1 MFENDIAR
9 ELNDPSLSD
18 SPRERPPRPVAGSAG
33 ASAGRPIA
41 DARAALR
48 ELDRVLY
55 VARSAGGPSLVERV
69 PWPKDLLGVVPA
81 LSPTELGARSF
92 REAHGLRF
100 ACTAGAMAGGIASV
114 DLVAA
119 MARAGMLGFFGAG
132 GLPLPQVEE
141 AVLEL
146 KRQLGPDAPYGFNLL
161 HNPYDSKAELD
172 VVNLYLRHEVRRVDA
187 AAFMDLTPAIVLYR
201 ARGLKRRA
209 DGSIESPNHV
219 FAKVSRPEVAE
230 RFLSP
235 APELLLREL
244 VGAGLLTQDEAA
256 LAALI
261 PVAEDLTAEADSGG
275 HTDQRPLSV
284 LLPMMQQHRAEA
296 MERHGYAEQGISIHI
311 GAAGGIGEPTA
322 LHAAL
327 ALGAD
332 YLMTGSIN
340 QSCREAGTSDA
351 VRRMLAAADMAD
363 VMIAP
368 APDMFELGA
377 KVQVLKRGTA
387 YGLRAQKLYELWK
400 NYPSFEAMPAAER
413 EKVELQIL
421 RRPFAEVWAETE
433 RYWQARDSRE
443 ADKGRSDGRHR
454 MALCFRWYLGMSS
467 RWARMGEE
475 ARRLDFQIWCGP
487 SMGAFNRWV
496 RGSWLEPV
504 EAREVPLVALALL
517 QGAAALGRR
526 ENRRSRGRREAAVP
540 GRDGPAGRA
549 RGAARRA
556 SAAAGR
562 RGRRAVAQPQRRAP
576 RALTRRGLIA

>member
-1 MFENDIAR
+1 MFVSDIAR
-9 ELNDPSLSD
+9 ELSDPSLSD
-18 SPRERPPRPVAGSAG
+18 ASRDRAPRAAGGGSGAGVSASRPVA
-33 ASAGRPIA
+33 
-41 DARAALR
+41 DARTALR
-48 ELDRVLY
+48 HLERVMY
-55 VARSAGGPSLVERV
+55 AARGPSGAMLVDRI

-81 LSPTELGARSF
+81 LPAGELGARSF

-132 GLPLPQVEE
+132 GLPLSQVEG

-146 KRQLGPDAPYGFNLL
+146 QRRLGPGESFGFNLL
-161 HNPYDSKAELD
+161 HNPYDAKAEMD
-172 VVNLYLRHEVRRVDA
+172 VVQLYLRHGVRRVDA

-201 ARGLKRRA
+201 ARGLRRRA
-209 DGSIESPNHV
+209 DGFIERPNHV

-230 RFLSP
+230 RFLAP
-235 APELLLREL
+235 APEPLLREL
-244 VGAGLLTQDEAA
+244 VGAGLLTPQEAA
-256 LAALI
+256 LASLM

-275 HTDQRPLSV
+275 HTDQRPLPV
-284 LLPMMQQHRAEA
+284 LLPMMQQQRAEA
-296 MERHGYAEQGISIHI
+296 MERHGYAKQGIAIHI
-311 GAAGGIGEPTA
+311 GAAGGIGEPA
-322 LHAAL
+322 AAHAAL

-332 YLMTGSIN
+332 YLMTGSVN
-340 QSCREAGTSDA
+340 QSCREAGTSAA
-351 VRRMLAAADMAD
+351 VRRMLAEADMAD

-387 YGLRAQKLYELWK
+387 YGLRAQKLYDLWRA
-400 NYPSFEAMPAAER
+400 YPSFEALPQAER

-421 RRPFAEVWAETE
+421 RRPFDEVWAETE
-433 RYWQARDSRE
+433 RYWQARDPRE
-443 ADKGRSDGRHR
+443 AERGRTDGRHR

-467 RWARMGEE
+467 RWARTGEE

-504 EAREVPLVALALL
+504 ESREAPLVALALL
-517 QGAAALGRR
+517 Q
-526 ENRRSRGRREAAVP
+526 
-540 GRDGPAGRA
+540 
-549 RGAARRA
+549 
-556 SAAAGR
+556 SAAAISRREFAARARVERLPSLFEVGR
-562 RGRRAVAQPQRRAP
+562 PASREELMAALQPPPDIAVLPRGSAGSRREH
-576 RALTRRGLIA
+576 

>member
-1 MFENDIAR
+1 MFVSDIAR
-9 ELNDPSLSD
+9 ELSDSSLSEASRD
-18 SPRERPPRPVAGSAG
+18 RAPRTASGGSGAGVSASRPV
-33 ASAGRPIA
+33 A

-48 ELDRVLY
+48 HLERVMY
-55 VARSAGGPSLVERV
+55 VARGPGGASLVDRI

-81 LSPTELGARSF
+81 LPARELGARSF

-146 KRQLGPDAPYGFNLL
+146 QRRLGHGESFGFNLL
-161 HNPYDSKAELD
+161 HNPYDAKAEMD
-172 VVNLYLRHEVRRVDA
+172 VVQLYLRHGVRRVDA

-201 ARGLKRRA
+201 ARGLRRRA
-209 DGSIESPNHV
+209 DGLIERPNHV

-230 RFLSP
+230 RFLAP
-235 APELLLREL
+235 APEALLREL
-244 VGAGLLTQDEAA
+244 VGAGLLTPQEAA
-256 LAALI
+256 LASLI

-275 HTDQRPLSV
+275 HTDQRPLPV
-284 LLPMMQQHRAEA
+284 LLPMMQQQRAEA
-296 MERHGYAEQGISIHI
+296 MERHGYAKQGIAIHI

-322 LHAAL
+322 AHAAL

-332 YLMTGSIN
+332 YLMTGSVN
-340 QSCREAGTSDA
+340 QSCREAGTSAA
-351 VRRMLAAADMAD
+351 VRRMLAEADMAD

-387 YGLRAQKLYELWK
+387 YGLRAQKLYDLWRA
-400 NYPSFEAMPAAER
+400 YPSFEAMPQAER

-421 RRPFAEVWAETE
+421 RRPFDEVWAETE
-433 RYWQARDSRE
+433 RYWQARDPRE
-443 ADKGRSDGRHR
+443 ADRARSDGRLK

-467 RWARMGEE
+467 RWARAGEE

-504 EAREVPLVALALL
+504 ESREAPLVALALL
-517 QGAAALGRR
+517 Q
-526 ENRRSRGRREAAVP
+526 
-540 GRDGPAGRA
+540 
-549 RGAARRA
+549 
-556 SAAAGR
+556 SAAAISRREFAARAGVERLPSLFEVGR
-562 RGRRAVAQPQRRAP
+562 PASREELMAIRQPPPDIAVLPRGSAGSRREH
-576 RALTRRGLIA
+576 

>member
-1 MFENDIAR
+1 MFVSDIAR
-9 ELNDPSLSD
+9 ELSDPSLSD
-18 SPRERPPRPVAGSAG
+18 ASRDRAPRAAGGGSGAGVSASRPVA
-33 ASAGRPIA
+33 
-41 DARAALR
+41 DARTALR
-48 ELDRVLY
+48 HLERVMY
-55 VARSAGGPSLVERV
+55 AARGPSGAMLVDRI

-81 LSPTELGARSF
+81 LPAGELGARSF

-132 GLPLPQVEE
+132 GLPLSQVEG

-146 KRQLGPDAPYGFNLL
+146 QRRLGPGESFGFNLL
-161 HNPYDSKAELD
+161 HNPYDAKAEMD
-172 VVNLYLRHEVRRVDA
+172 VVQLYLRHGVRRVDA

-201 ARGLKRRA
+201 ARGLRRRA
-209 DGSIESPNHV
+209 DGFIERPNHV

-230 RFLSP
+230 RFLAP
-235 APELLLREL
+235 APEPLLREL
-244 VGAGLLTQDEAA
+244 VGAGLLTPQEAA
-256 LAALI
+256 LASLM

-275 HTDQRPLSV
+275 HTDQRPLPV
-284 LLPMMQQHRAEA
+284 LLPMMQQQRAEA
-296 MERHGYAEQGISIHI
+296 MERHGYAKQGIAIHI

-322 LHAAL
+322 AHAAL

-332 YLMTGSIN
+332 YLMTGSVN
-340 QSCREAGTSDA
+340 QSCREAGTSAA
-351 VRRMLAAADMAD
+351 VRRMLAEADMAD

-387 YGLRAQKLYELWK
+387 YGLRSQKLYDLWRA
-400 NYPSFEAMPAAER
+400 YPSFEALPQAER

-421 RRPFAEVWAETE
+421 RRPFDEVWAETE
-433 RYWQARDSRE
+433 RYWQARDPRE
-443 ADKGRSDGRHR
+443 AERGRTDGRHR

-467 RWARMGEE
+467 RWARTGEE

-504 EAREVPLVALALL
+504 ESREAPLVALALL
-517 QGAAALGRR
+517 Q
-526 ENRRSRGRREAAVP
+526 
-540 GRDGPAGRA
+540 
-549 RGAARRA
+549 
-556 SAAAGR
+556 SAAAISRREFAARARVERLPSLFEVGR
-562 RGRRAVAQPQRRAP
+562 PASREELMAALQPPPDIAVLPRGSAGSRREH
-576 RALTRRGLIA
+576 

>member
-1 MFENDIAR
+1 MFVSDIAR
-9 ELNDPSLSD
+9 ELSDPSLSD
-18 SPRERPPRPVAGSAG
+18 ASRDRAPRAAGGGSGAGVSASRPVA
-33 ASAGRPIA
+33 
-41 DARAALR
+41 DARTALR
-48 ELDRVLY
+48 HLERVMY
-55 VARSAGGPSLVERV
+55 AARGPSGAMLVDRI

-81 LSPTELGARSF
+81 LPAGELGARSF

-132 GLPLPQVEE
+132 GLPLSQVEG

-146 KRQLGPDAPYGFNLL
+146 QRRLGPGESFGFNLL
-161 HNPYDSKAELD
+161 HNPYDAKAEMD
-172 VVNLYLRHEVRRVDA
+172 VVQLYLHHGVRRVDA

-201 ARGLKRRA
+201 ARGLRRRA
-209 DGSIESPNHV
+209 DGFIERPNHV

-230 RFLSP
+230 RFLAP
-235 APELLLREL
+235 APEPLLREL
-244 VGAGLLTQDEAA
+244 VGAGLLTPQEAA
-256 LAALI
+256 LASLM

-275 HTDQRPLSV
+275 HTDQRPLPV
-284 LLPMMQQHRAEA
+284 LLPMMQQQRAEA
-296 MERHGYAEQGISIHI
+296 MERHGYAKQGIAIHI

-322 LHAAL
+322 AHAAL

-332 YLMTGSIN
+332 YLMTGSVN
-340 QSCREAGTSDA
+340 QSCREAGTSAA
-351 VRRMLAAADMAD
+351 VRRMLAEADMAD

-387 YGLRAQKLYELWK
+387 YGLRAQKLYDLWRA
-400 NYPSFEAMPAAER
+400 YPSFEALPQAER

-421 RRPFAEVWAETE
+421 RRPFDEVWAETE
-433 RYWQARDSRE
+433 RYWQARDPRE
-443 ADKGRSDGRHR
+443 AERGRTDGRHR

-467 RWARMGEE
+467 RWARTGEE

-504 EAREVPLVALALL
+504 ESREAPLVALALL
-517 QGAAALGRR
+517 Q
-526 ENRRSRGRREAAVP
+526 
-540 GRDGPAGRA
+540 
-549 RGAARRA
+549 
-556 SAAAGR
+556 SAAAISRREFAARARVERLPSLFEVGR
-562 RGRRAVAQPQRRAP
+562 PASREELMAALQPPPDIAVLPRGSAGSRREH
-576 RALTRRGLIA
+576 